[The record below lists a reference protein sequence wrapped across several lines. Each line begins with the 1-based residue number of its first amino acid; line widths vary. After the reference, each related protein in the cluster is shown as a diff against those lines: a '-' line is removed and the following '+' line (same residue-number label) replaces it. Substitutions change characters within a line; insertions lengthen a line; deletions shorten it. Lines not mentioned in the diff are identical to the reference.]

1 MHINDATGIS
11 VSCWL
16 PSSFI
21 HERSAILINS
31 MDIDKVLLELPDH
44 FADLFKV
51 LLIESW
57 VIILGLVGFLQEPI
71 LGKGHGGLE
80 SCRLH

>member
-1 MHINDATGIS
+1 
-11 VSCWL
+11 
-16 PSSFI
+16 
-21 HERSAILINS
+21 

-80 SCRLH
+80 SYRLH